1 MANPLLLLMT
11 RPFARRRRAPARRR
25 AVPIPTEG
33 PSTDA
38 IFLVLRRIR
47 APLIV
52 LVLVFALS
60 VLGLAL
66 IPGVDAAGN
75 PARMTVFDAFYFM
88 SFTATTIGFG
98 ELPHPFTTG
107 QRMWVT
113 LSIYA
118 SVIGW
123 AYAIGSLFALTQD
136 QGFREAVL
144 VQQLRRKVRR
154 LDEPFLVVA
163 GYGQAGRLVCRALDD
178 ARRRFVVVDH
188 SRGNIESLEAHQLS
202 VEAPALEADAANPAV
217 LGLVGLG
224 HRHCE
229 GVLALTDDDE
239 DNLAIVMTVTLLRP
253 DLPVIA
259 RCHDRVV
266 AERMRA
272 FEPAAVINPS
282 DRYGGYLTLALQRP
296 VTYQLLT
303 WLMSLLGTRLP
314 PSRPGLASGTW
325 VVCADGQ
332 FGVEVAH
339 DLRTAGLEVTMADPR
354 EGNPDVSTAV
364 GLVVGTERDATNL
377 ALAEQARLSRPDL
390 FLSVRQQTHT
400 NAALV
405 EALDIDSVHVS
416 TELVARETLARVVT
430 PLYWSFLEHVVDQD
444 DEWSGSLLERLV
456 QRCGERAPERELL
469 RLDEAD
475 APAVVRWLADHDL
488 SLGELLRH
496 PDDRTRPLPAVAVVL
511 VREGATTFTPAA
523 DEPLR
528 VGDEVL
534 LVQRG
539 GARAAL
545 SRTLFHDDAVEYVAT
560 GREVPS
566 TWLWRRLS
574 RRPGVA
580 AG

>member
-1 MANPLLLLMT
+1 MANPLLLLLT
-11 RPFARRRRAPARRR
+11 RPFARRTRARTPRPT
-25 AVPIPTEG
+25 VPIPTEV

-38 IFLVLRRIR
+38 IFLVMRRMR
-47 APLIV
+47 LPLIC
-52 LVLVFALS
+52 LVLIFAVSVAGLS
-60 VLGLAL
+60 L
-66 IPGVDAAGN
+66 ITGQDAAGN

-88 SFTATTIGFG
+88 SYTATTIGFG
-98 ELPHPFTTG
+98 ELPHTFTTA

-123 AYAIGSLFALTQD
+123 AYAIGSLFALLQD

-144 VQQLRRKVRR
+144 IQQLRRKVRR
-154 LDEPFLVVA
+154 LDEPFFIVA

-178 ARRRFVVVDH
+178 ARRRFVVVDQ
-188 SRGNIESLEAHQLS
+188 SRSNIESLEAHQLA
-202 VEAPALEADAANPAV
+202 VEAPALEADASSPAV

-229 GVLALTDDDE
+229 GVLALTDDDN
-239 DNLAIVMTVTLLRP
+239 DNLAIVMSVTLLRP

-259 RCHDRVV
+259 RCHDRLA

-272 FEPAAVINPS
+272 FGPAAVINPS

-303 WLMSLLGTRLP
+303 WLMSLTGTPLP
-314 PSRPGLASGTW
+314 AARPGLASGRW

-332 FGVEVAH
+332 FGVEVAQ
-339 DLRTAGLEVTMADPR
+339 DLRAAGLEVAMADPR
-354 EGNPDVSTAV
+354 DGDPDVSGAV
-364 GLVVGTERDATNL
+364 GLVAGTDRDATNL
-377 ALAEQARLSRPDL
+377 ALAERARLSNPDL
-390 FLSVRQQTHT
+390 FLSVLQQTHT

-405 EALDIDSVHVS
+405 QALGIDSVHVS

-430 PLYWSFLEHVVDQD
+430 PVYWSFIEHALQQD
-444 DEWSGSLLERLV
+444 DAWSSALLERLV
-456 QRCGERAPERELL
+456 ERCGERTPDRELV
-469 RLDEAD
+469 RLDPEQ
-475 APAVVRWLADHDL
+475 APAVVRWLRDHEL
-488 SLGELLRH
+488 TLGELLSH
-496 PDDRTRPLPAVAVVL
+496 PDDRTRPLPGVALVL
-511 VREGATTFTPAA
+511 IRGDDTTFTPSP

-528 VGDEVL
+528 VGDQVL
-534 LVQRG
+534 LVERRD
-539 GARAAL
+539 ARAAL
-545 SRTLFHDDAVEYVAT
+545 NRTLFYDAAVEYVAT

-574 RRPGVA
+574 RRAPAEVG
-580 AG
+580 

>member
-1 MANPLLLLMT
+1 MANPLLLLLT
-11 RPFARRRRAPARRR
+11 RPFARRTRAQGRRR
-25 AVPIPTEG
+25 AVPVPTEG

-38 IFLVLRRIR
+38 IFLVLRRMR
-47 APLIV
+47 APLIC
-52 LVLVFALS
+52 LVLIFAVSVFGLS
-60 VLGLAL
+60 L
-66 IPGVDAAGN
+66 IMGRDAAGE
-75 PARMTVFDAFYFM
+75 PVRMTVFDAFYFM
-88 SFTATTIGFG
+88 SYTATTIGFG
-98 ELPHPFTTG
+98 ELPHTFTTA

-113 LSIYA
+113 ASIYA

-123 AYAIGSLFALTQD
+123 AYAIGSLFALLQD

-144 VQQLRRKVRR
+144 IQQLRRKVRR

-188 SRGNIESLEAHQLS
+188 DRGNIESIVAHQLS
-202 VEAPALEADAANPAV
+202 VEAPALEGDAGNPAV

-229 GVLALTDDDE
+229 GVLALTDDDD

-282 DRYGGYLTLALQRP
+282 DRYGSYLTLALQRP
-296 VTYQLLT
+296 VTHQLLT
-303 WLMSLLGTRLP
+303 WLMSLTGTPLP
-314 PSRPGLASGTW
+314 PARPGLASGTW

-332 FGVEVAH
+332 FGAEVAH
-339 DLRTAGLEVTMADPR
+339 DLRAAGLEVTMADPR
-354 EGNPDVSTAV
+354 DGIPDVATAA
-364 GLVVGTERDATNL
+364 GLVAGTDRDATNL
-377 ALAEQARLSRPDL
+377 ALAEQARLTNPDL
-390 FLSVRQQTHT
+390 FLSVRQQSHT

-405 EALDIDSVHVS
+405 QALDIDSVHVS

-430 PLYWSFLEHVVDQD
+430 PVYWGFVEHVLDQD
-444 DEWSGSLLERLV
+444 DAWSSALLERLV
-456 QRCGERAPERELL
+456 QRCGERTPRREMV
-469 RLDEAD
+469 RLDAAD
-475 APAVVRWLADHDL
+475 APAVVRWLRGHELA
-488 SLGELLRH
+488 LGDLLRH
-496 PDDRTRPLPAVAVVL
+496 PDDRTRPLPAVPLVL
-511 VREGATTFTPAA
+511 IRDGATTFTPSA
-523 DEPLR
+523 DELLH
-528 VGDEVL
+528 VGDQVL

-539 GARAAL
+539 SAGAAL
-545 SRTLFHDDAVEYVAT
+545 SRTLFYDAAVEYVAT

-574 RRPGVA
+574 RRPRVA

>member
-1 MANPLLLLMT
+1 MGNPLLVLLT
-11 RPFARRRRAPARRR
+11 RPFGRRPRVHTPRRP
-25 AVPIPTEG
+25 VPVPTEV

-38 IFLVLRRIR
+38 IFLVMRRMRLPFIC
-47 APLIV
+47 
-52 LVLVFALS
+52 LVLIFAVS
-60 VLGLAL
+60 VAGLAL
-66 IPGVDAAGN
+66 IPGRDPAGN
-75 PARMTVFDAFYFM
+75 TVRMTVFDAFYFM

-98 ELPHPFTTG
+98 ELPRAFTTA

-113 LSIYA
+113 ASIYA

-123 AYAIGSLFALTQD
+123 AYAIGSMFALLQD

-144 VQQLRRKVRR
+144 IQQLRRKVRR
-154 LDEPFLVVA
+154 IDEPFLIVA
-163 GYGQAGRLVCRALDD
+163 GYGEAGRRVCKALDD

-188 SRGNIESLEAHQLS
+188 SRANIESLEAHQLA
-202 VEAPALEADAANPAV
+202 VEAPALEGDASSPAV

-229 GVLALTDDDE
+229 GVLALTDDDD

-272 FEPAAVINPS
+272 FDPAAVINPI

-303 WLMSLLGTRLP
+303 WLMSLTGTRLP
-314 PSRPGLASGTW
+314 AARAGLVSGTW

-332 FGVEVAH
+332 FGIEVAR
-339 DLRTAGLEVTMADPR
+339 DLRAAGLEVIMADPR
-354 EGNPDVSTAV
+354 DGDPDVSAAV
-364 GLVVGTERDATNL
+364 GLVAGTDRDATNL
-377 ALAEQARLSRPDL
+377 ALAERARLSNPDL
-390 FLSVRQQTHT
+390 FLSVRQQTHS

-430 PLYWSFLEHVVDQD
+430 PVYWRVIEHAVEQD
-444 DEWSGSLLERLV
+444 DAWSSALLELLV
-456 QRCGERAPERELL
+456 ERCGERIPDRELV
-469 RLDEAD
+469 RLDAVQ
-475 APAVVRWLADHDL
+475 APAVVRWLGDHELTLGDL
-488 SLGELLRH
+488 LSH
-496 PDDRTRPLPAVAVVL
+496 PDDRTRPLPAVALLL
-511 VREGATTFTPAA
+511 VRDDDTVFTPSP
-523 DEPLR
+523 DELLHP
-528 VGDEVL
+528 GDQVL
-534 LVQRG
+534 LVERRD
-539 GARAAL
+539 ARAAL
-545 SRTLFHDDAVEYVAT
+545 SRTLFYDASVEYVAT

-566 TWLWRRLS
+566 TWLWRRLA
-574 RRPGVA
+574 RRAPAQVG
-580 AG
+580 